1 MPMHRRA
8 QWLVQSMGGTPQHS
22 SSSTSKGRP
31 PVAAVGREMIARAH
45 AARGQRRIGVSRSWP
60 ALLDQWPHHAV
71 WCEWEST
78 RSGCTAVQ
86 GECNEDESGED
97 QIVEQHVARST
108 ESLAEATDSFENEAD
123 HERKKT

>member
-86 GECNEDESGED
+86 GECNEDESGGGSNRGATCSE
-97 QIVEQHVARST
+97 VHGELGGGYRSFR
-108 ESLAEATDSFENEAD
+108 E
-123 HERKKT
+123 